1 VKSSF
6 RLARLFPL
14 MLVVLC
20 ASGLSLLLLSA
31 ALAEE
36 PRHEDP
42 FAWTTDYSLIVTNAR
57 SYEQASDIVDFISA
71 HGGQVGVVVSHR
83 FRGKCG
89 LKRSTS
95 RCPSDLIP
103 ILLESGIGSDAMKSI
118 ALLRSLGK

>member
-1 VKSSF
+1 
-6 RLARLFPL
+6 
-14 MLVVLC
+14 MLVVVC

-71 HGGQVGVVVSHR
+71 HGGQVGGVVLPRLILGWAPKSLVR
-83 FRGKCG
+83 QNGI
-89 LKRSTS
+89 RSIQYKPMGAAILPRMNGGRRDS
-95 RCPSDLIP
+95 LAFFNLGAGRPS
-103 ILLESGIGSDAMKSI
+103 
-118 ALLRSLGK
+118 

>member
-1 VKSSF
+1 M
-6 RLARLFPL
+6 LFPL

-20 ASGLSLLLLSA
+20 ASGLSPLLLSA

-71 HGGQVGVVVSHR
+71 HGGQGGVVVLPRLMLGWAPKSLV
-83 FRGKCG
+83 GQNG
-89 LKRSTS
+89 IRSIQYQPMAAETL
-95 RCPSDLIP
+95 P
-103 ILLESGIGSDAMKSI
+103 GMKLDEPDS
-118 ALLRSLGK
+118 

>member
-1 VKSSF
+1 
-6 RLARLFPL
+6 
-14 MLVVLC
+14 MLVVVC

-71 HGGQVGVVVSHR
+71 RGGQVGVVVSPRLMLGRAPQDLVGQKGIRSIQYKPMAAAGLPRMYVDEAHSLAFFNATPSGHR
-83 FRGKCG
+83 
-89 LKRSTS
+89 
-95 RCPSDLIP
+95 
-103 ILLESGIGSDAMKSI
+103 EA
-118 ALLRSLGK
+118 